1 MNTIVDA
8 PLTRLH
14 QALAPSANVAL
25 ADRWG

>member
-1 MNTIVDA
+1 MNTIIDA

-14 QALAPSANVAL
+14 QALVPLATVAL